1 LNQRNAYGSALIGK
15 RHRLAGKNYGHHQRP
30 NNARVIV
37 QVVINNPSIP
47 ESDLENRFVESNGY
61 ISIEAEHYS
70 RAVNTHPITWQKIPD
85 MGRTL
90 SAITPFPVTAPVQP
104 AHGDSPCLEYW
115 TYFFSKGEVTVKVYL
130 SPTLN
135 YHNNQGLRYAV
146 SFDNEPPQLVNMHAD
161 RTFQDWEQSVS
172 NNITTGISRHVIPE
186 RANIY

>member
-1 LNQRNAYGSALIGK
+1 
-15 RHRLAGKNYGHHQRP
+15 
-30 NNARVIV
+30 
-37 QVVINNPSIP
+37 
-47 ESDLENRFVESNGY
+47 
-61 ISIEAEHYS
+61 
-70 RAVNTHPITWQKIPD
+70 VNTHPITWQKIPD
-85 MGRTL
+85 LGRTL

-186 RANIY
+186 TGKHILKFWAVDPGVVLQKVVIETGQLPPSYLGPPESFNLGFKHSPQIH